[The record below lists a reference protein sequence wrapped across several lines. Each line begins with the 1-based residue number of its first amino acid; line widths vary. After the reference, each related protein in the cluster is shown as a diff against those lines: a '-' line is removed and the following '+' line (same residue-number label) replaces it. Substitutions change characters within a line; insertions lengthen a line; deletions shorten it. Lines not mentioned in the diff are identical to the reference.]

1 MGRKELYE
9 EIICLVKEKKM
20 KDVLMSKGAGKLMET
35 CARVKPEENVLIVTD
50 FKKVKI
56 AQVLATAAYE
66 RGAEVIIAIMTPR
79 KGHGQ
84 EPPVPIAEAMKK
96 ADLIFTPVSYSI
108 THTESMKRALESG
121 ARSLVMT
128 EFTEDQLISGGIEA
142 DFGELKVICMGMAK
156 AFEKSK
162 EVLLTTPG
170 GTRLS
175 MRKEGRPGNAM
186 YCIVEPGQL
195 SPVPNVEANFSPL
208 EGTAEGK
215 IVADASIPY
224 IDIGVLREP
233 VVATVEKGMI
243 TEITGGDQARKLA
256 DDLKDRNDPK
266 VYNVAELGVGL
277 NPKSIMQGIQLEDEG
292 VFGTVHIGIGTNLM
306 LGGNVKAA
314 IHYDLIMWEPTIE
327 LDGKIVLDKGN
338 PRL

>member
-1 MGRKELYE
+1 
-9 EIICLVKEKKM
+9 
-20 KDVLMSKGAGKLMET
+20 
-35 CARVKPEENVLIVTD
+35 
-50 FKKVKI
+50 
-56 AQVLATAAYE
+56 
-66 RGAEVIIAIMTPR
+66 
-79 KGHGQ
+79 
-84 EPPVPIAEAMKK
+84 
-96 ADLIFTPVSYSI
+96 
-108 THTESMKRALESG
+108 
-121 ARSLVMT
+121 
-128 EFTEDQLISGGIEA
+128 
-142 DFGELKVICMGMAK
+142 
-156 AFEKSK
+156 
-162 EVLLTTPG
+162 
-170 GTRLS
+170 

-215 IVADASIPY
+215 IVADASVPY
-224 IDIGVLREP
+224 IGIGVLREP

-243 TEITGGDQARKLA
+243 TGITGGDQARKLA
-256 DDLKDRNDPK
+256 DDLKGRNDPK

-327 LDGKIVLDKGN
+327 LDGKIVLEGGI
-338 PRL
+338 PRI